1 MPPQKRSPPSSDPSP
16 EGPPSISSK
25 IEDRSSTFL
34 ALYSPTLPLSSL
46 RIHPSLAGATH
57 RIAAWRCPSTQ
68 KGIYPGAPPPLD
80 IGWDDDGEA
89 KAGRRVLGVMETK
102 KVQGTLVVGRWWG
115 GIMLGPVRFTHIETV
130 AKAAIEGQREAE
142 DGAGK
147 RRRVNDRDDGGEGER
162 KRREEL
168 VKTLA
173 TRDEHI
179 LILRKL
185 LAEKKE
191 ELEKQKSQG
200 AGGESARDVEN
211 VGKRGNPDEKA
222 TTTGA
227 ASAASPSTHT
237 TEAPKPNYVNMPTVT
252 LQRIEQARDKTIG
265 FVLAEIEKV
274 EKELGSDE
282 GAKGD
287 DNATVDRII
296 GKVDGA

>member
-1 MPPQKRSPPSSDPSP
+1 MPPQKRPPPSSNLSSEDS
-16 EGPPSISSK
+16 PSISSK

-57 RIAAWRCPSTQ
+57 RIAAWCSPSTQ
-68 KGIYPGAPPPLD
+68 KSIYPGASPLLD
-80 IGWDDDGEA
+80 TGWDDDGEA
-89 KAGRRVLGVMETK
+89 KAGRRVLGVMEAK
-102 KVQGTLVVGRWWG
+102 KVQGTVVVGRWWG

-130 AKAAIEGQREAE
+130 AKAAIEGRREAE

-147 RRRVNDRDDGGEGER
+147 RRRVYDGDGGRESEGKR
-162 KRREEL
+162 KEEL

-179 LILRKL
+179 MILRKL

-191 ELEKQKSQG
+191 ALEKRKPQG
-200 AGGESARDVEN
+200 AGGEGRNDVEN
-211 VGKRGNPDEKA
+211 DGERANSDEKA
-222 TTTGA
+222 TTTDA
-227 ASAASPSTHT
+227 ASSASPSTLK
-237 TEAPKPNYVNMPTVT
+237 TEAPKPSYVNMPVAT

-282 GAKGD
+282 GAKDD
-287 DNATVDRII
+287 DNAAADGTI
-296 GKVDGA
+296 GKVDGT